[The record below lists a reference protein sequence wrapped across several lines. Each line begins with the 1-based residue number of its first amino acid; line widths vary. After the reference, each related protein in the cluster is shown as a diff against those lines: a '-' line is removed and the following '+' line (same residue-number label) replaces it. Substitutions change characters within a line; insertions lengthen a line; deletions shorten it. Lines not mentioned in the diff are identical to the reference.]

1 MSPSKSKFW
10 YSKSNLHFSKLAVSL
25 TVFKKCQTPAYF
37 PVTKKKLLNIDTRN
51 SFFLQVPRRIT
62 AKKWERECSQFSFE
76 ICLDKLQ
83 INHQIFFYAILQL
96 FLQMKASKGLCTT

>member
-37 PVTKKKLLNIDTRN
+37 PVTKKKLLNIDTRVIAF
-51 SFFLQVPRRIT
+51 SYKCHGELPPRSG
-62 AKKWERECSQFSFE
+62 RENAHN
-76 ICLDKLQ
+76 LVLRYVL
-83 INHQIFFYAILQL
+83 INY
-96 FLQMKASKGLCTT
+96 K